1 VKPGSVLRHAA
12 PILGLALV
20 IGIGIT
26 AAPPQPAVA
35 QEDSSLVPATRA
47 ELHKW
52 LQAGKYKEFPHE
64 SEVHPSD
71 GPHGD
76 VQTYLNPILEASLK
90 AGNEAHPVNAA
101 AVKELYGSDG
111 KLSGWAVS
119 VKTQVESAD
128 GDGWYWY
135 ETFSTADDADAAADG
150 KGVGL
155 CTGCHAG
162 GTDYVTIP
170 YPLR

>member
-1 VKPGSVLRHAA
+1 VKSRSFLRHVA
-12 PILGLALV
+12 PVLAVVLVLG
-20 IGIGIT
+20 ISIT
-26 AAPPQPAVA
+26 AAPPQLAVA
-35 QEDSSLVPATRA
+35 QEDQGLVPATRA

-71 GPHGD
+71 GPHGS
-76 VQTYLNPILEASLK
+76 VQVYLNPILEASLK
-90 AGNEAHPVNAA
+90 AGNEAHPVNSSAI
-101 AVKELYGSDG
+101 KELYGTDG
-111 KLSGWAVS
+111 KLRGWAVS
-119 VKTQVESAD
+119 VKTQAESAD

-135 ETFSTADDADAAADG
+135 ETFSTADNASAVADG
-150 KGVGL
+150 NGVGL

-162 GTDYVTIP
+162 GLDYVTIP